1 MATWIQVIC
10 SIPIVYSFLVARWIA
25 RWQEELK
32 AMAMH
37 LDTGIGS
44 IPIVQPYFLD
54 VTCLKSR
61 TFAVFLLYLVYWNS
75 KNSYS
80 LISLLTMKILL

>member
-32 AMAMH
+32 AMANGPCTWIQVICSITIVYSFLVARWIARWQEGLKAMAMH

-44 IPIVQPYFLD
+44 IPIVQPP
-54 VTCLKSR
+54 
-61 TFAVFLLYLVYWNS
+61 
-75 KNSYS
+75 
-80 LISLLTMKILL
+80 

>member
-1 MATWIQVIC
+1 MAGGSEGHGHLDTGIGSIPMVPSYLLARWIARWQEGVKAMATWIQVIC

-25 RWQEELK
+25 RWQEGLK

-44 IPIVQPYFLD
+44 IPIVQPP
-54 VTCLKSR
+54 
-61 TFAVFLLYLVYWNS
+61 
-75 KNSYS
+75 
-80 LISLLTMKILL
+80 

>member
-25 RWQEELK
+25 RWQEGLK

-61 TFAVFLLYLVYWNS
+61 TFAVF
-75 KNSYS
+75 YS
-80 LISLLTMKILL
+80 IWFTGIQRILIPLFRY